1 MADDKDS
8 GDKTELPTPKKL
20 RDARK
25 NGDIAK
31 SQEITT
37 TVGTFGALILFV
49 TAGAYVARTIS
60 EFANRVATTA
70 ADGDFSFALSNIGGE
85 AIRVLITVS
94 AVVLIPLVAIG
105 LLSEV
110 FQTRGLL
117 ATKRLEPKLDNL
129 NPVEG
134 LKRLFGVQGLVEL
147 CKTLAKVIAIIA
159 IVWLIARD
167 HIDRMGAMLVPATAP
182 VWHDGAG
189 AQVGL
194 RDANLTFSLT
204 VQVFAWVGAVF
215 VGVAILDAVY
225 SHHKFIKKMRMSRR
239 DIKQEMK
246 QDEGDPHMKGHR
258 RELAQEWAQTGAVG
272 ATAGASALLVNPT
285 HLAIALAY
293 DPEETPVP
301 VILARGEGPIAA
313 VMRDAALAN
322 GVPIIRHIPTARS
335 LWAQGQIGEI
345 VPEELFDAI
354 AEVILWAR
362 RARDGKAP
370 MDCDLHRQAW
380 QAEPSRDDGP
390 AGDGPADD
398 GPAMELQA

>member
-1 MADDKDS
+1 MADNKDS

-37 TVGTFGALILFV
+37 TIGTLGALVLFIV
-49 TAGAYVARTIS
+49 AGAYVARTLTA
-60 EFANRVATTA
+60 FADRVATTA
-70 ADGDFSFALSNIGGE
+70 ANGEFTYALSDIGSE
-85 AIRVLITVS
+85 AIRLLITVS
-94 AVVLIPLVAIG
+94 AVVLIPLAAIG
-105 LLSEV
+105 LMSEV

-129 NPVEG
+129 NPIEG
-134 LKRLFGVQGLVEL
+134 LKRLFGMHGLVEL
-147 CKTLAKVIAIIA
+147 CKTLVKVGAIIA
-159 IVWLIARD
+159 IVWMIARS
-167 HIDRMGAMLVPATAP
+167 HFDRMGAMLVPATAP
-182 VWHDGAG
+182 IWREGAG
-189 AQVGL
+189 AQVGIN
-194 RDANLTFSLT
+194 DASQTFSLT
-204 VQVFAWVGAVF
+204 LQVFAWVGAVF

-301 VILARGEGPIAA
+301 VILARGEGDIAA
-313 VMRDAALAN
+313 AMREAAVTN
-322 GVPIIRHIPTARS
+322 GVPIIRHIPTARA
-335 LWAQGQIGEI
+335 LWSQGQIGEI
-345 VPEELFDAI
+345 VPEDLFDAI

-380 QAEPSRDDGP
+380 QAGTR
-390 AGDGPADD
+390 AQADD
-398 GPAMELQA
+398 TVAELQA

>member
-60 EFANRVATTA
+60 EFGNRVAATA
-70 ADGDFSFALSNIGGE
+70 AQSDFTHALTNVGSE
-85 AIRVLITVS
+85 AIRLLITVS
-94 AVVLIPLVAIG
+94 AVVLIPLVAMG

-110 FQTRGLL
+110 FQTRGLF

-129 NPVEG
+129 NPVDG
-134 LKRLFGVQGLVEL
+134 LKRLFGMQGLVEL

-159 IVWLIARD
+159 IVWMIARD
-167 HIDRMGAMLVPATAP
+167 HIDRMGAMLAPATAP
-182 VWHDGAG
+182 VWRDGAG
-189 AQVGL
+189 AQVGIN
-194 RDANLTFSLT
+194 DASQTFALT

-313 VMRDAALAN
+313 AMRDAALAN

-335 LWAQGQIGEI
+335 LWAQAQIGEI

-380 QAEPSRDDGP
+380 DAK
-390 AGDGPADD
+390 AGGDNR
-398 GPAMELQA
+398 PAMELQA

>member
-1 MADDKDS
+1 MADNKDS
-8 GDKTELPTPKKL
+8 GEKTELPTPKKL

-37 TVGTFGALILFV
+37 TVGTLGALLVFV
-49 TAGAYVARTIS
+49 IAGTFVARTIT
-60 EFANRVATTA
+60 EFGNRVATTA
-70 ADGDFSFALSNIGGE
+70 AESDFSYALSDIGGE
-85 AIRVLITVS
+85 AIRLLITLS
-94 AVVLIPLVAIG
+94 AVVLIPLAAIG

-110 FQTRGLL
+110 FQTRGLI
-117 ATKRLEPKLDNL
+117 ATKRLEPKLDKL
-129 NPVEG
+129 NPIEG
-134 LKRLFGVQGLVEL
+134 LKRLFGIQGWVEL

-159 IVWLIARD
+159 IVWMIARD

-182 VWHDGAG
+182 VWYDGAG
-189 AQVGL
+189 AQVAMN
-194 RDANLTFSLT
+194 DANLTFSLT
-204 VQVFAWVGAVF
+204 LQVFAWVGAVF

-225 SHHKFIKKMRMSRR
+225 ARHKFIKKMRMSRR

-285 HLAIALAY
+285 HLAIALGY

-301 VILARGEGPIAA
+301 VILARGEGDVAA
-313 VMRDAALAN
+313 AMRDAALAN

-335 LWAQGQIGEI
+335 LWAHGQIGEI
-345 VPEELFDAI
+345 VPEDLFDAI

-380 QAEPSRDDGP
+380 QADASG
-390 AGDGPADD
+390 GDHVA
-398 GPAMELQA
+398 ELQS

>member
-1 MADDKDS
+1 MADKNDS

-25 NGDIAK
+25 DGDIAK
-31 SQEITT
+31 SQEITST
-37 TVGTFGALILFV
+37 IGTFGALILFM
-49 TAGAYVARTIS
+49 TAGT
-60 EFANRVATTA
+60 FVATAIAGFGERVVATA
-70 ADGDFSFALSNIGGE
+70 GRDDFGVALAGIGGE
-85 AIRVLITVS
+85 AIRLMITLS
-94 AVVLIPLVAIG
+94 AVLLIPLATFGV
-105 LLSEV
+105 LSEV
-110 FQTRGLL
+110 FQTRGLF

-134 LKRLFGVQGLVEL
+134 LKRLFGMQGLVEL
-147 CKTLAKVIAIIA
+147 CKTLAKATAIIVIVLVIARGH
-159 IVWLIARD
+159 V
-167 HIDRMGAMLVPATAP
+167 DRMGAMLVPATAP
-182 VWHDGAG
+182 IWREGAG
-189 AQVGL
+189 AQVGIN
-194 RDANLTFSLT
+194 DASMTFSLT
-204 VQVFAWVGAVF
+204 LQVFAWVGAVF

-301 VILARGEGPIAA
+301 VILARGEGDVASA
-313 VMRDAALAN
+313 MRAAALAN
-322 GVPIIRHIPTARS
+322 DVPIIRHIPTARS

-370 MDCDLHRQAW
+370 MDCDLHREAW
-380 QAEPSRDDGP
+380 QSAAGSRDQV
-390 AGDGPADD
+390 A
-398 GPAMELQA
+398 ELEA

>member
-1 MADDKDS
+1 MADNKDS

-20 RDARK
+20 RDARRD
-25 NGDIAK
+25 GDIAK

-49 TAGAYVARTIS
+49 TASGYIARAIT
-60 EFANRVATTA
+60 EFANRVTTTA
-70 ADGDFSFALSNIGGE
+70 ANGDFSYALGDIGGE
-85 AIRVLITVS
+85 AIRLLITLS

-110 FQTRGLL
+110 LQTRGLF

-134 LKRLFGVQGLVEL
+134 LKRLFGIQGLVEL
-147 CKTLAKVIAIIA
+147 CKTLVKVMAIVA
-159 IVWLIARD
+159 IVWMVTQG
-167 HIDRMGAMLVPATAP
+167 HIDRMGEMLVPATAP
-182 VWHDGAG
+182 VWREGAG
-189 AQVGL
+189 TQAGVN
-194 RDANLTFSLT
+194 DASLTFSLT
-204 VQVFAWVGAVF
+204 LQVFAWTGAVF
-215 VGVAILDAVY
+215 VGVAILDAVW

-272 ATAGASALLVNPT
+272 ATAGAAALLVNPT

-293 DPEETPVP
+293 DPQETPVP
-301 VILARGEGPIAA
+301 VILARGEGEIAA
-313 VMRDAALAN
+313 AMRETALAN

-335 LWAQGQIGEI
+335 LWAQGEIGEI

-354 AEVILWAR
+354 AEVILWAH

-370 MDCDLHRQAW
+370 MDCDLHHQAW
-380 QAEPSRDDGP
+380 KAETDSADQVAEAQA
-390 AGDGPADD
+390 
-398 GPAMELQA
+398 

>member
-390 AGDGPADD
+390 AGDGPA
-398 GPAMELQA
+398 MELQA

>member
-1 MADDKDS
+1 MADDNDS

-20 RDARK
+20 RDARRD
-25 NGDIAK
+25 GDIAK

-37 TVGTFGALILFV
+37 TIGTFGALILFV
-49 TAGAYVARTIS
+49 TAGGYIARAITEFS
-60 EFANRVATTA
+60 EHVTTTA
-70 ADGDFSFALSNIGGE
+70 ASGDFTYTLVDIGGE
-85 AIRVLITVS
+85 AIRLLITLS

-110 FQTRGLL
+110 LQTRGLF

-129 NPVEG
+129 NPIEG

-147 CKTLAKVIAIIA
+147 CKTLVKVIAIVA
-159 IVWLIARD
+159 IVWMLARG
-167 HIDRMGAMLVPATAP
+167 HIDRMGEMLVPATAP
-182 VWHDGAG
+182 VWREGAG
-189 AQVGL
+189 SQAGMN
-194 RDANLTFSLT
+194 DASLTFSLT
-204 VQVFAWVGAVF
+204 LQVFAWTGAVF
-215 VGVAILDAVY
+215 VGVAILDAVW

-272 ATAGASALLVNPT
+272 ATANAAALLVNPT

-293 DPEETPVP
+293 DPQDTPVP
-301 VILARGEGPIAA
+301 VILARGEGEIASA
-313 VMRDAALAN
+313 MREAALAN

-335 LWAQGQIGEI
+335 LWAQGEIGEI
-345 VPEELFDAI
+345 VPEDLFDAI
-354 AEVILWAR
+354 AEVILWAH

-370 MDCDLHRQAW
+370 MDCDLHRQEWKA
-380 QAEPSRDDGP
+380 QAGGGEPVV
-390 AGDGPADD
+390 
-398 GPAMELQA
+398 EVQA